1 MGKRKLDARAR
12 GRKGGTA
19 TKRKKSRHE
28 LEEEEARATFFGQG
42 ETLDDEEISSEE
54 SQAGSDTLREDEV
67 PEALP
72 PKESIEAVRLRLAR
86 EYLAETKRRVEDSDD
101 EEEVAAALA
110 EAREDKQYQI
120 ADDIEVGSKFALKL
134 KGHRGAITCMTLTSS
149 AAFSGSK
156 DNSVVEFDLETGIK
170 KRCYVERWPQM
181 AVGEIEMARGN
192 KAEGNLAPRQA
203 HEAEILAIAASE
215 TTVAI
220 GGRDKLV
227 HIWDAR
233 SPAPVR
239 SLRGHS
245 KAVTGLAFGDDGNL
259 FSASEDGSVKVWRD
273 ALAHAE
279 TLLGHGGPVRCIDLL
294 QRPLTGGADSCLR
307 SWKLKDETHLVYRSL
322 PGSSVDACFTLN
334 SDHFISG
341 GDDGHLSFWNTK
353 RKKPITQL
361 KAPHGGPLTHPNW
374 LTAVGGFVNSDVVAS
389 GSVDGRVNLFKTPN
403 LDPVA
408 HVSVDGIVN
417 AIEATRGF
425 RHIAVAASHEHKFGR
440 WFRLT
445 QAANAI
451 LLFPVRTHPSQASP
465 HA

>member
-1 MGKRKLDARAR
+1 MGKRKVVLKARLK
-12 GRKGGTA
+12 KGGT
-19 TKRKKSRHE
+19 TTRRKKPRHE

-42 ETLDDEEISSEE
+42 EALDDEEISSEE
-54 SQAGSDTLREDEV
+54 SQVGSDTH
-67 PEALP
+67 PEGVLEEAIP

-86 EYLAETKRRVEDSDD
+86 EYLEETKRRVEDSDD

-110 EAREDKQYQI
+110 EAREEKQHQI
-120 ADDIEVGSKFALKL
+120 ADDVEVASKFALKL

-149 AAFSGSK
+149 SAFSGSK
-156 DNSVVEFDLETGIK
+156 DNSVVEFDLETGVQ
-170 KRCYVERWPQM
+170 KRRYIERWPQR
-181 AVGEIEMARGN
+181 AEGEIEVARCN
-192 KAEGNLAPRQA
+192 ESEGSLAPRQA

-220 GGRDKLV
+220 GGRDKLI

-233 SPAPVR
+233 SPAPLR

-245 KAVTGLAFGDDGNL
+245 KDVTGLAFGDDGNL
-259 FSASEDGSVKVWRD
+259 FSTSEDGSVKVWRD
-273 ALAHAE
+273 ALAHSE
-279 TLLGHGGPVRCIDLL
+279 TLLGHGGPVRCIDLF

-322 PGSSVDACFTLN
+322 AGSSVDACFTLN

-374 LTAVGGFVNSDVVAS
+374 LTAVGGFANSDLVAS
-389 GSVDGRVNLFKTPN
+389 GSLDGHVCLFKTPN
-403 LDPVA
+403 LGAVA
-408 HVSVDGIVN
+408 HISVDGVVN
-417 AIEATRGF
+417 AIQSTSDF

-440 WFRLT
+440 WFRVP

-451 LLFPVRTHPSQASP
+451 LLYAVRTHSSQASP
-465 HA
+465 NT